1 MRKLIFFIPFILL
14 AESLLHPDSPKN
26 RDHNSLGFGV
36 AGDVAISDGVFYV
49 GQTGSSLNNGSV
61 YIYSPN
67 AIGGLDQNEILAPI
81 QGEIGFDFGFAI
93 DINNDLMIVGSPHR
107 ANIQGG
113 AFLYQKNDTDKWTLI
128 KTISPDSDE
137 WTMDFGSE
145 VAVGEDVILI
155 GDRDAHNGE
164 GKVFTLYKEG
174 EEWRTGSP
182 LNYNYINDDGHF
194 GHSISIDGQKALIG
208 SRDGNVAVQYDF
220 NTMTHSWTESHV
232 FSPYNYQ
239 SKGRFGF
246 SVELSGEYAIIGSP
260 GYDKKGLIEVHK
272 LNNGSWEK
280 VSSVFNPLEKN
291 ETYFGA
297 SLSMNNQTISIGNY
311 NGEKVFTYIINDAD
325 ELSLTNTFDSP
336 NKSFGKFGRSVA
348 INDDHMIIGATYG
361 ESAYIYSKDS
371 FGEWGIDKTVSSANG
386 VESIIGQKIPCIV
399 GRAGNYPC
407 KGIDLF
413 SFLSPQDLGGT
424 ELNDIWGWT
433 DPQTSKEIALVGL
446 REGTSFVDVTDPENP
461 FVLGILP
468 THTYS
473 STWRD
478 LKVYKNHVYVVADN
492 AGNHGVQ
499 IFDLTQLRGVTSF
512 TTFTETNHY
521 DNVGSVHNIFINEHT
536 GFAYVVGISSAKT
549 TELQCGSGS
558 HIIDLTE
565 PANPEFS
572 GCFAHSGTG
581 RSGTGYTHDIQVV
594 VYDGP
599 DPDYIGKEIAFSSNE
614 TALSISDL
622 SDKTKP
628 VIISKYE
635 SGEFGYVHQGWLTKD
650 KNYFIVNDELNEYY
664 GQSIH

>member
-220 NTMTHSWTESHV
+220 DTITHSWTESHV
-232 FSPYNYQ
+232 FSPYYYQ
-239 SKGRFGF
+239 SNGRFGF

-407 KGIDLF
+407 KGIDLY

-650 KNYFIVNDELNEYY
+650 KNYFIDVQIPNSN
-664 GQSIH
+664 

>member
-220 NTMTHSWTESHV
+220 DTITHSWTESHV

-272 LNNGSWEK
+272 LNNGS
-280 VSSVFNPLEKN
+280 
-291 ETYFGA
+291 
-297 SLSMNNQTISIGNY
+297 
-311 NGEKVFTYIINDAD
+311 
-325 ELSLTNTFDSP
+325 
-336 NKSFGKFGRSVA
+336 
-348 INDDHMIIGATYG
+348 
-361 ESAYIYSKDS
+361 
-371 FGEWGIDKTVSSANG
+371 
-386 VESIIGQKIPCIV
+386 
-399 GRAGNYPC
+399 
-407 KGIDLF
+407 
-413 SFLSPQDLGGT
+413 
-424 ELNDIWGWT
+424 
-433 DPQTSKEIALVGL
+433 
-446 REGTSFVDVTDPENP
+446 
-461 FVLGILP
+461 
-468 THTYS
+468 
-473 STWRD
+473 
-478 LKVYKNHVYVVADN
+478 
-492 AGNHGVQ
+492 
-499 IFDLTQLRGVTSF
+499 
-512 TTFTETNHY
+512 
-521 DNVGSVHNIFINEHT
+521 
-536 GFAYVVGISSAKT
+536 
-549 TELQCGSGS
+549 
-558 HIIDLTE
+558 
-565 PANPEFS
+565 
-572 GCFAHSGTG
+572 
-581 RSGTGYTHDIQVV
+581 
-594 VYDGP
+594 
-599 DPDYIGKEIAFSSNE
+599 
-614 TALSISDL
+614 
-622 SDKTKP
+622 
-628 VIISKYE
+628 
-635 SGEFGYVHQGWLTKD
+635 
-650 KNYFIVNDELNEYY
+650 
-664 GQSIH
+664 